1 MGIARIIPTIPARLP
16 AIIMT
21 IKIETDE
28 IVEAVK
34 EVAKLETKKTVKSIS
49 EEEQAKIDVVK
60 DFTKDYEG

>member
-1 MGIARIIPTIPARLP
+1 
-16 AIIMT
+16 MT